1 MGAAG
6 SGGRKE
12 TPGERVAVFLLRF
25 FSALIA
31 IGALAALTADLA
43 GKASAPPATP
53 PAGETPEPDDD
64 EDDGRP
70 RDKPELV
77 HLNDPTVYDAQ
88 DELKH
93 CTRTRGSMGAS
104 SRTPGLRDDIRKISG
119 RVERL
124 RDLDFDRPVDAR
136 LVSPTDVGERFSR
149 GYLRRYS
156 AREAERDQQVLIA
169 LGLLPEG
176 TDLRGLTSRLL
187 SEGVAGFYNPR
198 TGRLFA
204 GSTGAALTPYDEI
217 VLAHELDHALTDQ
230 SLGLPGTLSRDPM
243 LGDVMLAHQA
253 LAEGDATLLMTRYAS
268 RRYPGAE
275 FDGFMGRFT
284 ERSVQAPT
292 PIPYYLARSSEF
304 PYYEGL
310 LFACS
315 EWSAR
320 GWDAIDEMYMRP
332 PASTAD
338 VLFPSRYYED
348 DEAELPRA
356 PAAPGRS
363 WGTARARSFGAFDLM
378 ILLENADLTSKGE
391 TVPGSHVDAVRGWDG
406 GVLHAWL
413 RGDQT
418 TVHIGLVDAGVK
430 TRDGRRRR
438 LCGVLRRWV
447 PEAFPGATPAR
458 ARVGRAEAWRS
469 EGDLAIVRCS
479 GSSVELAKGPSGKAV
494 RALLRR

>member
-31 IGALAALTADLA
+31 IAALTALTADLA
-43 GKASAPPATP
+43 GKASAPGPTPASE
-53 PAGETPEPDDD
+53 ETPKPDDD
-64 EDDGRP
+64 EEDERP
-70 RDKPELV
+70 RDKTRLV
-77 HLNDPTVYDAQ
+77 RLNDPTVYDAQ
-88 DELKH
+88 EELKR
-93 CTRTRGSMGAS
+93 CTRTRGAMGAS
-104 SRTPGLRDDIRKISG
+104 SRGPGLRDDIRKISD

-124 RDLDFDRPVDAR
+124 RDLRFDRPVDAR
-136 LVSPTDVGERFSR
+136 LVAPTEVGERFSR

-156 AREAERDQQVLIA
+156 VREAERDQQVLVA

-187 SEGVAGFYNPR
+187 TEGVAGFYNPR
-198 TGRLFA
+198 TRRLFA
-204 GSTGAALTPYDEI
+204 GSTGAALTPYDEV
-217 VLAHELDHALTDQ
+217 VLAHELDHALTDEA
-230 SLGLPGTLSRDPM
+230 LGLPGTLSRDPM
-243 LGDVMLAHQA
+243 LGDVMLAHQV

-268 RRYPGAE
+268 RRYPDGE

-284 ERSVQAPT
+284 PRSVQAPT

-310 LFACS
+310 LFACA
-315 EWSAR
+315 EWAAD
-320 GWDAIDEMYMRP
+320 GWDAIDEMYERP

-338 VLFPSRYYED
+338 VLFPSRYDAD

-356 PAAPGRS
+356 PSSPGRS
-363 WGTARARSFGAFDLM
+363 WGTARARSLGAFDLM
-378 ILLENADLTSKGE
+378 VLLENADLTSEGE

-430 TRDGRRRR
+430 TSDGRRRR
-438 LCGVLRRWV
+438 LCRVLRRWV
-447 PEAFPGATPAR
+447 QEAFPGATPAR
-458 ARVGRAEAWRS
+458 ARVKGAEAWRS
-469 EGDLAIVRCS
+469 DGDLAIVRCS
-479 GSSVELAKGPSGKAV
+479 GEAVELAKGPSGKAV